1 MRYQVEKRSSAFT
14 ASPTHGLSPLPHIH
28 SHLEMIYASNGSSI
42 TTLDNQEFV
51 LEEGDLFLSFPN
63 QIHFYYDQSPV
74 NGYMVIFSPD
84 LFKDLKEDFQ
94 NKRPARPII
103 KRSQLP
109 ADIAKRLAV
118 ITEKNASDSV
128 YDRICAKGHLLAL
141 LGELIPQMNMV
152 PVSADH
158 ESIKNLMNYCSEN
171 YTENLTLD
179 SVSRELHLSKYYISH
194 IFKERMNI
202 GFTDFINSLRTEHA
216 CELLKKDVSIT
227 DVAFSSG
234 FSSIRTFNR
243 VFLENMGMTPRDYI
257 KTKQN

>member
-28 SHLEMIYASNGSSI
+28 PHLEMIYASAGSSI
-42 TTLDNQEFV
+42 TTLDNQEFL
-51 LEEGDLFLSFPN
+51 LEDGDLFLSFPN
-63 QIHFYYDQSPV
+63 QIHFYYDKSPV
-74 NGYMVIFSPD
+74 DGYMVIFSPD
-84 LFKDLKEDFQ
+84 MFKDLKEDFH
-94 NKRPARPII
+94 NKRPTSPVI
-103 KRSQLP
+103 KREKLP
-109 ADIAKRLAV
+109 SDIRERLV
-118 ITEKNASDSV
+118 LITEKNASDSP

-141 LGELIPQMNMV
+141 LGELIPLMDLSA
-152 PVSADH
+152 VSADH
-158 ESIKNLMNYCSEN
+158 DSIKNLMNYCSEN
-171 YTENLTLD
+171 YTETLTLD
-179 SVSRELHLSKYYISH
+179 SVSKELHLSKYYISH

-257 KTKQN
+257 KMKQN